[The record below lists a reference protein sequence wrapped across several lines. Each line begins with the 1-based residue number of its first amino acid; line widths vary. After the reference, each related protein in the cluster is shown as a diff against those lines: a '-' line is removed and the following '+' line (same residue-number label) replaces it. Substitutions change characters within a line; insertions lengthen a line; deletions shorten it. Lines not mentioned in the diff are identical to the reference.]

1 MNFTDFCNLCDDLE
15 KTSSPLEKV
24 DKLSL
29 YLSQTPQ
36 AQISPTIR
44 LLSGNPVYPPELK
57 SGIGNTTIRQALAS
71 TLSVPIEDINSSL
84 KETGDLGLSA
94 MELIKKN
101 TKKQVS
107 LMAFTD
113 DSTSNSILN
122 IHEKFNEIASLNG
135 SLSSTKKSSVLS
147 SLFSSLSP
155 IESKYLCRLALE
167 DLRIGVA
174 EGLLV
179 NAIAKTANIER
190 SIIERAFNLTNDLGN
205 VAFIALSEN
214 KEKLN
219 NLNPQINR
227 YVRVMLGQISKD
239 TIEEIIEPMD
249 SVACEWKYDGARLQ
263 IHKDGDNVTLYSKKP
278 EDVTNSFPDVVQNIQ
293 KYINADQAIVEGE
306 VVAIDTDGTPLP
318 FNMLLQR
325 MRRKNNIESYIE
337 KVPVCVY
344 LFDVLQSNDTP
355 TIDMPLSIRRQQL
368 KYIVSQSD
376 SIALSSQLITNDPNE
391 IDIMYNEALRAGH
404 EGIMIKKL
412 NSPYVPG
419 KRGKDWIKKKPL
431 MENLDLTVTGG
442 EWGQGRRTKF
452 IGSYTLS
459 CLDPETD
466 EYLEVGKIGTGINDT
481 LLSMLTEQLSECI
494 ESENGTNLAFAPKVV
509 LEVSY
514 EEIQVSPTY
523 NSGYSL
529 RFPRLVRIRS
539 EKGAKDIATISQIE
553 TLFRSQ
559 KLPAQNN

>member
-1 MNFTDFCNLCDDLE
+1 MNFKNFCDLCDDLE
-15 KTSSPLEKV
+15 KTSSSLEKI

-44 LLSGNPVYPPELK
+44 LLSGKPVYPPEHK

-71 TLSVPIEDINSSL
+71 TLSVPIEDINISL

-94 MELIKKN
+94 IDLIKKN

-113 DSTSNSILN
+113 DSTSNSVID
-122 IHEKFNEIASLNG
+122 IHDKFNEMASMNG
-135 SLSSTKKSSVLS
+135 SLASTKKSSVLS

-167 DLRIGVA
+167 DLRIGIA
-174 EGLLV
+174 EGIII
-179 NAIAKTANIER
+179 NAIAKTANIE
-190 SIIERAFNLTNDLGN
+190 SSVIERAFNLTNDLGD

-239 TIEEIIEPMD
+239 PIEDIIEPMN
-249 SVACEWKYDGARLQ
+249 SIACEWKYDGARLQ

-278 EDVTNSFPDVVQNIQ
+278 ENVTNSFPDVVENIQ
-293 KYINADQAIVEGE
+293 KYIKTDQAIVEGE
-306 VVAIDTDGTPLP
+306 VVAIDADGTPLP

-325 MRRKNNIESYIE
+325 IRRKNNIESYIE
-337 KVPVCVY
+337 KIPVRVY
-344 LFDVLQSNDTP
+344 LFDILKSNDVS
-355 TIDMPLSIRRQQL
+355 TIDMPLLNRRQQL
-368 KYIVSQSD
+368 ESIVTKSD
-376 SIALSSQLITNDPNE
+376 FITLSSQLVTHDPLE
-391 IDIMYNEALRAGH
+391 IDLMYNEALRAGH

-412 NSPYVPG
+412 SSPYVPG

-431 MENLDLTVTGG
+431 MENLDLVVTGG
-442 EWGQGRRTKF
+442 EWGQGRRAKF
-452 IGSYTLS
+452 FGSYTLS
-459 CLDPETD
+459 CLNPETD

-481 LLSMLTEQLSECI
+481 LLSSLTEQLSECI
-494 ESENGTNLAFAPKVV
+494 ESESGTNLTFSPKII

-514 EEIQVSPTY
+514 EEIQGSPTY
-523 NSGYSL
+523 NSSYSL

-539 EKGAKDIATISQIE
+539 EKGTKDIATISQIE
-553 TLFRSQ
+553 ALFKSQ
-559 KLPAQNN
+559 KLPAQK